1 MPIRILKKDDES
13 KKNKSKTV
21 SKEEAINMRKDAR
34 RDYVRANKML
44 SGGQAKLDKN
54 KNNKIDAEDFK
65 LLRKEKGKPMKAALG
80 AIALGLGAKKMMDK
94 NKMKMPMGMGAAAAI
109 AAKKK
114 EILGKR
120 MGGVMKARMGKRIR
134 VKDDDSFDTKMKLQ
148 EKGVIDKKTGAGR
161 ERITK
166 ALKATSLGRK
176 LLLPVA
182 AGVAASQY
190 LRSKLKKKE
199 DKNKKTLRDFR
210 EQKKP
215 GVPSKKRQLINKA
228 LSKKMGGGMMQR
240 PMMAKKGKIAEF
252 AKKKGLPVP
261 LDLGGKGKFKDMG
274 KFPFIKGI
282 GKKDIS
288 KKMGGGM
295 MKPMGYK
302 AGKSVKAKCKLGRNK
317 PTKMY

>member
-228 LSKKMGGGMMQR
+228 LSKKMGGGMMKKYNKGG
-240 PMMAKKGKIAEF
+240 MSAGDKFNAK
-252 AKKKGLPVP
+252 
-261 LDLGGKGKFKDMG
+261 
-274 KFPFIKGI
+274 IKGMLDSYDDKKTPM
-282 GKKDIS
+282 KKDRIKQKLKAS
-288 KKMGGGM
+288 GKMGGGM
-295 MKPMGYK
+295 MMQRPMGYK